1 MYNKG
6 DKNKLANSEH
16 QKKPPKNAEI
26 QAKKHGVNTQGGV

>member
-16 QKKPPKNAEI
+16 QKK
-26 QAKKHGVNTQGGV
+26 KKMQIYKQRNTE

>member
-16 QKKPPKNAEI
+16 QKKPPKM
-26 QAKKHGVNTQGGV
+26 QRYKQRNTE